1 MLEENQEGNEV
12 MKEVI
17 QKEDDTISGGAPET
31 ARALQMSNVKI
42 RPPKQWF
49 KFQRIYYQPQ
59 KFSSNDFRSNVFEG
73 HQTMGEIQ
81 QLKKKVEI
89 AKQKVRDRVLGNDR
103 PEDYYDKGS

>member
-42 RPPKQWF
+42 RPPK
-49 KFQRIYYQPQ
+49 
-59 KFSSNDFRSNVFEG
+59 
-73 HQTMGEIQ
+73 
-81 QLKKKVEI
+81 
-89 AKQKVRDRVLGNDR
+89 
-103 PEDYYDKGS
+103 